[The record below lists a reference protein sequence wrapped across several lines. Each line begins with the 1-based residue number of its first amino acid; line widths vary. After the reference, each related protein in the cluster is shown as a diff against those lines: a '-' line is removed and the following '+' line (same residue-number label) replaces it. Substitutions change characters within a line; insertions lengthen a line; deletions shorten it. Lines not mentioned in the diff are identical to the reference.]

1 MYKCDN
7 CKKTFSQ
14 NGNLKRH
21 VLTHT
26 GMKIHKCIYCD
37 MIFFEA
43 HLKKYLLIHTG
54 EKNTNVR
61 IVTRHFQRTH
71 ELIHSGVNM
80 YK

>member
-54 EKNTNVR
+54 EKKDKCKDCDKAFSKDT
-61 IVTRHFQRTH
+61 
-71 ELIHSGVNM
+71 
-80 YK
+80 